1 MKNHLFDTH
10 LRRLNNLI
18 WCWSIASESRRNST
32 CLVEQILEQYLATK
46 ISLHEGHSDWGNGR
60 IRAFKENELLEA
72 LTWATLEPV
81 VELAKTGE
89 DYLEKKEYAKA
100 RDIFRELQNQA
111 GMISKIKSR
120 IGKSSRR
127 PHPIDEMI
135 KEILTTNP
143 NISLEN
149 LKKRLKAQE
158 GNSAINI
165 WDDDSN
171 EILSFHQDGRS
182 ARAIS
187 ISGLKDRLHEI
198 RKLK

>member
-1 MKNHLFDTH
+1 MKNRLFDTH

-46 ISLHEGHSDWGNGR
+46 ISLHEDHSDWGNGK

-81 VELAKTGE
+81 AELAKTGE
-89 DYLEKKEYAKA
+89 EYLENKEYAKA

-111 GMISKIKSR
+111 GMISRIKSR

-127 PHPIDEMI
+127 AHPIDEII
-135 KEILTTNP
+135 KEILITDP
-143 NISLEN
+143 NISLKN
-149 LKKRLKAQE
+149 LKKKLKAQE
-158 GNSAINI
+158 GIGAINI
-165 WDDDSN
+165 WDDDAN
-171 EILSFHQDGRS
+171 EILSFHKDGKS
-182 ARAIS
+182 ARTIS
-187 ISGLKDRLHEI
+187 ISGLKDRFHDIKNE
-198 RKLK
+198 K